1 MKFNIITIFPE
12 LIDNFINHG
21 LISKALAKNIKSG
34 TRIIRYKGKII
45 SNKQVEENPKFDNS
59 KDIYLFDLNKR
70 FSLDGDFSWNTA
82 RLIIHAWL

>member
-1 MKFNIITIFPE
+1 MKLYKIIKSNI
-12 LIDNFINHG
+12 DKKG
-21 LISKALAKNIKSG
+21 LVAAKNIKSG

-70 FSLDGDFSWNTA
+70 FSLDGDFSWNLS
-82 RLIIHAWL
+82 LIHI